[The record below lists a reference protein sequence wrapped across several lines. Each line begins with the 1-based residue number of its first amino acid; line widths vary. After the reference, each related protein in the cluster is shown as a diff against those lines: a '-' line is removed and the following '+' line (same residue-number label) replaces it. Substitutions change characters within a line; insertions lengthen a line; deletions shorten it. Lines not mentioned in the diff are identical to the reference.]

1 MELPWTSGRQSRQPG
16 ERSPQL
22 DERSPHPDQQ
32 SSQPDQ
38 QSLQPDQQS
47 LQPDERS
54 LQPGGQGAAGT
65 VAFVMGSRF
74 ELESPWRSPTF
85 FLLSLRVW
93 RQARR
98 TPGLLGVSL
107 RAHPVSGV
115 FWTLSAW
122 ADEPS
127 LREFARTDP
136 HRTIMK
142 RARPWTK
149 SSTFRFWTAPAGTLT
164 PAPLWADA
172 VARIT
177 ASTQDDGQGDRP

>member
-1 MELPWTSGRQSRQPG
+1 
-16 ERSPQL
+16 
-22 DERSPHPDQQ
+22 
-32 SSQPDQ
+32 
-38 QSLQPDQQS
+38 
-47 LQPDERS
+47 
-54 LQPGGQGAAGT
+54 
-65 VAFVMGSRF
+65 MGSRF
-74 ELESPWRSPTF
+74 ELKSPWRSPAF
-85 FLLSLRVW
+85 LLLSLRVW

-98 TPGLLGVSL
+98 APGLLGVSL

-122 ADEPS
+122 VDEPS
-127 LREFARTDP
+127 LREFARADP

-149 SSTFRFWTAPAGTLT
+149 SSTFRFWTVPAGKLT

-177 ASTQDDGQGDRP
+177 TSSPDDGQGVRP